1 MKHKLRLISTSFILL
16 FFPNINFGQAP
27 TLGASSAFAIFTASG
42 SIGNSGTTNMW
53 GDIGSNTTGSSTGS
67 SINMIVGSTHY
78 SDATSSSAATDV
90 ATAYTYLNGL
100 SCDSTLSTPFGSG
113 LVLVPGRV
121 YCLTAASTINGDL
134 ILDAKGNSSA
144 IFNFKIAGAL
154 TTSTSSRVILRNGA
168 SFCNV
173 YWQVGGAVILGQ
185 NSIFRG
191 TIISDGAI
199 DLLNYDTLE
208 GRGLSKPGAI
218 TLSNN
223 KVVGCDASGQPLPI
237 ELLSFGVKPSGHNA
251 EINWST
257 ASETN
262 NDYFTIEHSKDG
274 ALFEEVLR
282 QKGAGNSFKIL
293 KYSAIDNNPYEGTSF
308 YRLKQTD
315 YDGRLTYSHT
325 VALHYNKPFKL
336 HIYPN
341 PFTSSI
347 TITLNSEPLNG
358 ECHFIIYSILGE
370 EISNMIL
377 QNKVTIFKSGHIS
390 SGVYF
395 YKLIEDNNVIQSGK
409 LMAF

>member
-1 MKHKLRLISTSFILL
+1 MKNKSVLILTLLFLFIL
-16 FFPNINFGQAP
+16 PKITFGQAP
-27 TLGASSAFAIFTASG
+27 TLGASTGFALFTTSG
-42 SIGNSGTTNMW
+42 AIDNTGTTNVW
-53 GDIGSNTTGSSTGS
+53 GDIGSNSTSAATGS
-67 SINMIVGSTHY
+67 SITLVVGSTHF

-90 ATAYTYLNGL
+90 AAAYSYLSGL

-121 YCLTAASTINGDL
+121 YCLAGASTISGDL

-154 TTSTSSRVILRNGA
+154 TTSTSSRIILRNGA

-173 YWQVGGAVILGQ
+173 YWQVGGGVTLGQ

-191 TIISDGAI
+191 TLVADGAI
-199 DLLNYDTLE
+199 YLLNNDTLE
-208 GRGLSKPGAI
+208 GRGLTKTGAI

-223 KVVGCDASGQPLPI
+223 KVVGCDASGQPLPV
-237 ELLSFGVKPSGHNA
+237 ELLSFGVKSSGHNV

-262 NDYFTIEHSKDG
+262 NDYFTIERSKDG
-274 ALFEEVLR
+274 AVFEEVVR
-282 QKGAGNSFKIL
+282 TKGAGNSYKIL
-293 KYSAIDNNPYEGTSF
+293 KYAAIDNNPYEGTSF

-325 VALHYNKPFKL
+325 LALHYNTPFKR

-341 PFTSSI
+341 PFTSSL

-358 ECHFIIYSILGE
+358 ECHFIIYSVLGE
-370 EISNMIL
+370 EISNTVL
-377 QNKVTIFKSGHIS
+377 QNKVTIFKSDHIS

-395 YKLIEDNNVIQSGK
+395 YKLMEDNHVIQSGK
-409 LMAF
+409 LMAL